1 MDMKKNKKAILFSLI
16 SALFSVLFITLFS
29 QSFLIQEERMPGS
42 NIRIKVMDV
51 YTRNFEKYLGDSIE
65 LATYKTLE
73 GMTLRRDVT
82 GTFFADSGAFN
93 RSFYNC
99 MMCGYFNC
107 SLPNP
112 TNNCSLGQNDLT
124 SSINNITQLSLEQ
137 MNIKTDYIIN
147 SIEIYQMYPF
157 EVEVAV
163 NISFNITDASAGETY
178 AVWHKEKIIN
188 QSVQIIGL
196 LDPAGKILDD
206 EYSRRIKKYSGPCE
220 FNQSCWSDTT
230 TASFYQSESFR
241 YSGNSTSFLQRYWNE
256 NTKSVCCGIET
267 ILHPGE
273 LTPLEEDNSYIDQ
286 YYWSGENS
294 CANGYL
300 ILNITLGGD
309 EVHLDEFT
317 ATRYGVVASGRP
329 HCLPP

>member
-1 MDMKKNKKAILFSLI
+1 MGMKRNKKAILFSLI
-16 SALFSVLFITLFS
+16 SALFSILFITLFS
-29 QSFLIQEERMPGS
+29 QSFLLQEERMPGS

-51 YTRNFEKYLGDSIE
+51 YARNFEKYVGDSIE
-65 LATYKTLE
+65 LATYKALD
-73 GMTLRRDVT
+73 GMTLRQDALPL
-82 GTFFADSGAFN
+82 GTFFADSGEFN

-99 MMCGYFNC
+99 MICGYVNC
-107 SLPNP
+107 SLKNSA
-112 TNNCSLGQNDLT
+112 NNCSLGNNDLN

-137 MNIKTDYIIN
+137 MNIKTEYVIN
-147 SIEIYQMYPF
+147 SIEISQTYPF

-178 AVWHKEKIIN
+178 AVWSKEKVIN

-196 LDPAGKILDD
+196 LDPAGKISDM

-220 FNQSCWSDTT
+220 FNQSCWNDVN

-241 YSGNSTSFLQRYWNE
+241 YSGNSTSFLQRYWNG
-256 NTKSVCCGIET
+256 NVKSVCCGIET

-294 CANGYL
+294 CAGYM
-300 ILNITLGGD
+300 ILNITLGGE

-329 HCLPP
+329 HCLP